1 MNIYELIRNK
11 ESQFNDFIQ
20 YTWQNVNR
28 CKLDTDLDKRQ
39 YDLLQKVID
48 VRAWYRLKDKE
59 VDGKTANDSRR
70 VIRTKFTKEDFELF
84 DTIDKDQISESMAI
98 MISDAIWVCNH
109 NVEEGKKAQKGY
121 FGLYKKAFI
130 NKQNFRVC
138 II

>member
-59 VDGKTANDSRR
+59 DGKTANDSRR